1 MNCLIRNNFKILNTK
16 TNRILYLKMLKSWT
30 YKNLENQRTN
40 CYDWSSNASC
50 QSAAREEGDLL
61 CAKTFVNPKLDLCSA
76 ELTLTPSLHSFL
88 VQLQQ
93 TDDIK
98 RSELYGVLSS
108 NGHPQKRAFALAS
121 RAEDVLGNRKLQI
134 SARCS
139 DQVYVFGKQSLLCQ
153 EFDCGIMLHQGS
165 LNIR

>member
-1 MNCLIRNNFKILNTK
+1 MNCLIRNNLKILNTK

-50 QSAAREEGDLL
+50 QSAAREKGDLL
-61 CAKTFVNPKLDLCSA
+61 CAKTFINPKLDLCSA
-76 ELTLTPSLHSFL
+76 ELALTPLLHFFL

-108 NGHPQKRAFALAS
+108 NGHPLKRAFALVS
-121 RAEDVLGNRKLQI
+121 RAEYVLGNRKLQI

-139 DQVYVFGKQSLLCQ
+139 DQVYVFRKQSLLRQ
-153 EFDCGIMLHQGS
+153 EFDCVIMIHQGS
-165 LNIR
+165 LNMR